1 MIAQSSTFYIDA
13 AACHR
18 NNYNRF
24 IEVFDVEIKMVL
36 NSPMPGD
43 IRVVASFAGSDFA
56 SELKILKVS
65 LILHVKYRK
74 FSRKNSQLLRLWPLP
89 GDFCNTS
96 ATWWGL
102 SLIKFSKFSRGGQS
116 ELQRAEWSSAIV
128 AIWLGDFEISF
139 LCHECPYHRIFYII
153 R

>member
-24 IEVFDVEIKMVL
+24 IEIFDVEIKMVL

-56 SELKILKVS
+56 SELKILKIS

-74 FSRKNSQLLRLWPLP
+74 FSRKNSQLVRLWPLP

-102 SLIKFSKFSRGGQS
+102 SLIKFSKFSKGG
-116 ELQRAEWSSAIV
+116 RASYSAPN
-128 AIWLGDFEISF
+128 G
-139 LCHECPYHRIFYII
+139 HRL
-153 R
+153 